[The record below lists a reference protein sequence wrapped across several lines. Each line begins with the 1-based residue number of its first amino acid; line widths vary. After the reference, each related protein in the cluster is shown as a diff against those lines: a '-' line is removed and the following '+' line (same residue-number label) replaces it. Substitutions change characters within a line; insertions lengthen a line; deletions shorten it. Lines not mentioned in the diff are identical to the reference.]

1 MNPTPKISIV
11 IPVYNGSNFLR
22 QAIDSALA
30 QTYSNIEIIVVNDG
44 SNDGG
49 ETERIAL
56 SYKNKIR
63 YFSKENGGVAS
74 ALNRAIAEMS
84 GEFFS
89 WLSHDDLYYPNKIET
104 QIEALDGMESAK
116 TILYSDFAIFS
127 DNPNIIRE
135 IRLPHVPHEQFKFF
149 LVTNFVHGC
158 SLLIPREAFT
168 VCGTFNEQL
177 RATQDYELWF
187 RMAKEFSFI
196 HIPEVLVKFR
206 NHQNQGT
213 HTMGSIVLAECDDLY
228 SKFIHELDPQEIMSA
243 SATPLAESYGEIASR
258 MFSRGLNAAGILAA
272 DYARQNSTPVATITR
287 DIRHLGIRLRYLAN
301 CLFENSIGLLPSKI
315 KIAIKTG
322 IHFVMHLR

>member
-56 SYKNKIR
+56 SYKNRIS
-63 YFSKENGGVAS
+63 YFFKENGGVAS

-104 QIEALDGMESAK
+104 QIEALNEIESAR

-127 DNPNIIRE
+127 DNPNKIRE
-135 IRLPHVPHEQFKFF
+135 IRLPHVPPEQFKFF

-158 SLLIPREAFT
+158 TLLIPREAFT

-177 RATQDYELWF
+177 RTTQDYELWF
-187 RMAKEFSFI
+187 RMAKEFAFI

-206 NHQNQGT
+206 NHPNQST
-213 HTMGSIVLAECDDLY
+213 YAMASTVLAECDDLY
-228 SKFIHELDPQEIMSA
+228 SKFIHELEPQELMST
-243 SATPLAESYGEIASR
+243 SAKPLAKSYEEIASR
-258 MFSRGLNAAGILAA
+258 MFHRGLNAAGILAE
-272 DYARQNSTPVATITR
+272 DFARKNSTPLATMKR
-287 DIRHLGIRLRYLAN
+287 FIRYLGIRVRYLVN
-301 CLFENSIGLLPSKI
+301 RLIENFINLLPLRI
-315 KIAIKTG
+315 KLAIKAG
-322 IHFVMHLR
+322 IRFVKH